1 MKIFPFL
8 KKYSKYIY
16 ESLGVIFLLVLV
28 EIIAILINDPL
39 LFPGIDKIFLGLGT
53 IMSNKSFYLA
63 FFESFLRTFIAIFS
77 SFILA
82 FVLGLI
88 AGLFSKVKYFLSP
101 LVGLLKLV
109 PTPCIVF
116 VLFLVSKGDAYITS
130 LVITFLV
137 VFPILYQSF
146 VSGIENIDPY
156 IKSSLAIEGFYT
168 RKTIF
173 NVIVP
178 QASPYLLLGVLNSLA
193 LGVKVSIVSEILVGS
208 DSIRGL
214 GRLIYAYKIDANFD
228 LMIAMTLII
237 VIFFA
242 FIDLLTIVFKKIL
255 KK

>member
-63 FFESFLRTFIAIFS
+63 F
-77 SFILA
+77 
-82 FVLGLI
+82 VLGLI

-101 LVGLLKLV
+101 LVGLLKLA

-156 IKSSLAIEGFYT
+156 IKSSLVIEGFYT

-208 DSIRGL
+208 DSIWGL
-214 GRLIYAYKIDANFD
+214 GRLIYAYKIDANYD

-242 FIDLLTIVFKKIL
+242 FIDLLTIIFKKIL

>member
-88 AGLFSKVKYFLSP
+88 AGLFSKVKYFLFTF
-101 LVGLLKLV
+101 LKL
-109 PTPCIVF
+109 
-116 VLFLVSKGDAYITS
+116 
-130 LVITFLV
+130 
-137 VFPILYQSF
+137 
-146 VSGIENIDPY
+146 
-156 IKSSLAIEGFYT
+156 
-168 RKTIF
+168 
-173 NVIVP
+173 
-178 QASPYLLLGVLNSLA
+178 
-193 LGVKVSIVSEILVGS
+193 
-208 DSIRGL
+208 
-214 GRLIYAYKIDANFD
+214 
-228 LMIAMTLII
+228 
-237 VIFFA
+237 IFFPLNN
-242 FIDLLTIVFKKIL
+242 DKIKL
-255 KK
+255 PDI